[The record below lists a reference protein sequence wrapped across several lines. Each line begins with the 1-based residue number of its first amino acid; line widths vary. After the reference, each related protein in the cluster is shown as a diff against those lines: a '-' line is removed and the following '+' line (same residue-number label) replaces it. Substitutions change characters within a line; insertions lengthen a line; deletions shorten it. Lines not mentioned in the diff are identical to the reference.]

1 MFQAYRTVLTL
12 PGSLAFSLA
21 GFVARMPISMVGLGL
36 VLFISATS
44 GSYGLAG
51 SVTAVS
57 VLASAAIAPLQSRLV
72 DRFGQGRVVPL
83 VLVTY
88 TVTLSVLVVSI
99 QLGWPTPLPHLFAAL
114 AGASSPQVGSFVRAR
129 WSHLLSGKPELH
141 TAYSVEAFLDEAI
154 FIVGPVLATFLAT
167 GLHPAAGVVA
177 AIVIGLVGGV
187 LFTIQRR
194 TEPPIPDASAASA
207 PKAKLGWPVLGPL
220 MVVCAGLGSLFGSAE
235 VVVVAFATEQGR
247 RPLAGTLLAIWAF
260 GSLLAAVIVGA
271 VKFKQSPHVRL
282 RIGAIALALAMLPT
296 LFVSNLVI
304 LGIVLFVAG
313 FAISP
318 TLVSTMSVA
327 QATVPASRLTE
338 GMSWTITGIAAGV
351 AVGAGVVGRVID
363 VYGAQ
368 AGFAVPVISAA
379 LAAALAF
386 FVRRRYAE
394 TEAESEQ
401 VS

>member
-57 VLASAAIAPLQSRLV
+57 VLCSAAVAPLQSRLV
-72 DRFGQGRVVPL
+72 DRYGQSRVVPL
-83 VLVTY
+83 VVAIY
-88 TVTLSVLVVSI
+88 TVTLSLLVVSI
-99 QLGWPTPLPHLFAAL
+99 QLGWPTPLPHLLAAL

-129 WSHLLSGKPELH
+129 WSHLLTGKPELH

-154 FIVGPVLATFLAT
+154 FIIGPVLATFLAT
-167 GLHPAAGVVA
+167 GVHPAAGVIA

-187 LFTIQRR
+187 LFVVQRR
-194 TEPPIPDASAASA
+194 TEPPVDSSAGSKA
-207 PKAKLGWPVLGPL
+207 PRAAMGWQTLGPL

-235 VVVVAFATEQGR
+235 VVVVAFASEQGS

-271 VKFKQSPHVRL
+271 MKFRQSPHVRL

-296 LFVSNLVI
+296 LFVSNLLI
-304 LGIVLFVAG
+304 LGVVLFVAG

-351 AVGAGVVGRVID
+351 AAGAGVVGRVID

-368 AGFAVPVISAA
+368 AGFAVPVVSAA

-394 TEAESEQ
+394 TDAEAEP